1 MDIEALEK
9 LANLKEKGLITQEEF
24 EIQKQKLMGNVP
36 LEKMNNYP
44 TTQQD
49 RSDWSYYIECITTKY
64 CCFSGRARRKE
75 YWGFILFS
83 TMFSLLINFFILM
96 IGGEALMNVGSVIVN
111 LGLLLPTLG
120 VLVRRLHDINFSG
133 WWASLPLFSILLL
146 FFIAAASA
154 NHAAM

>member
-49 RSDWSYYIECITTKY
+49 RSAWSYYIECITTKY

-75 YWGFILFS
+75 YWGYI
-83 TMFSLLINFFILM
+83 MFYSLMSMLINILLIILWDKNM
-96 IGGEALMNVGSVIVN
+96 VDTISIIYVLAF
-111 LGLLLPTLG
+111 LLPTLG
-120 VLVRRLHDINFSG
+120 VLTRRFHDANFSA
-133 WWASLPLFSILLL
+133 WWLIIIPLILFIVLML
-146 FFIAAASA
+146 IAAAGA
-154 NHAAM
+154 VVN